1 MLLEPSQDFALIE
14 KNLRNYKKSI
24 KEELKEEEEMQ
35 KFVSLNGSQS
45 ELS

>member
-35 KFVSLNGSQS
+35 NFVSLNGSQS